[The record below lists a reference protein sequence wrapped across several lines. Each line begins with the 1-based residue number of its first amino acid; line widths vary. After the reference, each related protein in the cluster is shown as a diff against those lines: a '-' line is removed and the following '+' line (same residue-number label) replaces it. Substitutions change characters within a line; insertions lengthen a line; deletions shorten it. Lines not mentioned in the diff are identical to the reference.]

1 MQRNA
6 MLCKCNVLKCTVLY
20 CTVLHYKR
28 LSTIAVASHAVD
40 DALAAMTASLSEQQ
54 QRAAS

>member
-1 MQRNA
+1 MY
-6 MLCKCNVLKCTVLY
+6 CTVLY

-54 QRAAS
+54 QRVAS